1 MSGADR
7 WRETISYSHIPL
19 SSKKVQ
25 AVISMK
31 QKCASHDPP
40 ASNGA
45 ELANRSFHF
54 RDETFVRSKRSALK
68 SDSSVRAAP
77 AQ

>member
-54 RDETFVRSKRSALK
+54 RDETLCGRRSALK